1 MKRFIA
7 LVLSLVMALSLCA
20 PAWGADG
27 GYTVADGDI
36 TIAVDANGVQMVNGT
51 ADAAPVI
58 TGADKNKVITVNT
71 AEGQTANFTIKD
83 LTAKRIVIKDSSA
96 TITLEG
102 ANEIGGS
109 SYGYDPAIHVTS
121 GTLTIKGIG
130 SLKAESNYAAAI
142 GSDQG
147 SSSAPEDMS
156 GTINIEGGT
165 ITAKSGY
172 GAAIGAGQYGE
183 MTGAINITGG
193 TVNATGSYGTAIGG
207 SQYGDVT
214 GAINISDGTVTAKAV
229 FGAAIGTG
237 LSGDLTSAAEINISG
252 GTVSA
257 TADKGAGIG
266 VGGGY
271 ISSGSGTVLAGEINI
286 SGGDVTAA
294 SKDGAGIGAGGGNVD
309 AAAKGSSIS
318 GSINISD
325 GTVEASSTN
334 GAGIGTGGGNVVSG
348 GAVQPSAPPVTEIT
362 GTINVFGGNVTA
374 SSAQANAVGGGSY
387 GAVGSSADVSLSTGN
402 YSGDVSEFVPEGTA
416 AAKVGEEYIIG
427 ETNIQEAATT
437 GSKIEVL
444 KGEVTLPNG
453 DTIKEGDEEYT
464 VPTTYTV
471 SFDANGGAAIAPQTV
486 KENATATKPADP
498 TKEGFVF
505 KGWTLN
511 GVAYDFNT
519 AVTGSI
525 TLVAVWEAKP
535 TDEPKPPVSTP
546 TDTEKEEITS
556 DVISEDAVKAS
567 EITFVEGYEGF
578 NIASA
583 TDIDTIFVFGNML
596 VTDVAETKINAA
608 ADGATVLGDYLDINI
623 KVYVDN
629 THIGYITELPAE
641 VEVVIPANMLPE
653 FPSYNSSYYTREY
666 YVIRLHDGVAMRLN
680 AEMVNDGLSFKSKL
694 FSTYAVAYED
704 VYTGGWGGYY
714 PVVGGTTTTP
724 DKPVTSPDTF
734 DAGIGLYIG
743 MSIAAAAGSAV
754 IMGKKRE
761 D

>member
-7 LVLSLVMALSLCA
+7 LVLSLVMALSLCV

-36 TIAVDANGVQMVNGT
+36 TIAVDANGVQTVNGT

-109 SYGYDPAIHVTS
+109 SYSYDPAIHVTG
-121 GTLTIKGIG
+121 GTLTIKGTG

-165 ITAKSGY
+165 ITAKGGY

-193 TVNATGSYGTAIGG
+193 TVNATGSFGAAFGG
-207 SQYGDVT
+207 GEYGDVT
-214 GAINISDGTVTAKAV
+214 GTIDISAGTVTAKAV

-237 LSGDLTSAAEINISG
+237 MSGDLTSAAEINISG
-252 GTVSA
+252 GAVSA
-257 TADKGAGIG
+257 TAEKGAGIG

-271 ISSGSGTVLAGEINI
+271 VSASETGTVLAGEINI

-309 AAAKGSSIS
+309 KSATGSSIS
-318 GSINISD
+318 GAINITA

-334 GAGIGTGGGNVVSG
+334 GAGIGTGSGTITGGSVPAGTTVSSITGEINVSG
-348 GAVQPSAPPVTEIT
+348 GD
-362 GTINVFGGNVTA
+362 VTA
-374 SSAQANAVGGGSY
+374 SSTNSNAVGSGSY
-387 GAVGSSADVSLSTGN
+387 GEVDSSADVSLSTGN
-402 YSGDVSEFVPEGTA
+402 YSGDVSAFVPEGTA

-471 SFDANGGAAIAPQTV
+471 SFDANGGAAIDPQPV

-498 TKEGFVF
+498 TKEGFIF

-519 AVTGSI
+519 AVTGNI

-546 TDTEKEEITS
+546 TDTEKDEITS

-583 TDIDTIFVFGNML
+583 TDIDTIFVFSEL
-596 VTDVAETKINAA
+596 VVNDTAKAKINAA

-666 YVIRLHDGVAMRLN
+666 YVIRLHDGVAMRLD

-724 DKPVTSPDTF
+724 DKTVTSPDTF

>member
-7 LVLSLVMALSLCA
+7 LVLSLVMALSLCV

-36 TIAVDANGVQMVNGT
+36 TIAVDANGVQTVNGT

-121 GTLTIKGIG
+121 GTLTIKGTG

-147 SSSAPEDMS
+147 SGAPEDMS
-156 GTINIEGGT
+156 GIINIEGGT
-165 ITAKSGY
+165 ITAKGGY

-207 SQYGDVT
+207 SQYGNVT
-214 GAINISDGTVTAKAV
+214 GTIDISGGTVNATGS
-229 FGAAIGTG
+229 FGAGIGSG
-237 LSGDLTSAAEINISG
+237 ISGDLTSDAKINISG

-257 TADKGAGIG
+257 TAVKGAGIG

-286 SGGDVTAA
+286 SGGDVTAT
-294 SKDGAGIGAGGGNVD
+294 STDGAGIGAGGGNVD
-309 AAAKGSSIS
+309 AAANGSSIS

-348 GAVQPSAPPVTEIT
+348 GSIVSNPSPVTSIT
-362 GTINVFGGNVTA
+362 GDINVSGGDVTA
-374 SSAQANAVGGGSY
+374 SSTNSNAVGGGSY
-387 GAVGSSADVSLSTGN
+387 GEVAENAEVSLSTGN

-471 SFDANGGAAIAPQTV
+471 SFDANGGATIDPQTV

-519 AVTGSI
+519 AVTGNI

-546 TDTEKEEITS
+546 TDTEKDEITS

-567 EITFVEGYEGF
+567 EITFKEGYENF

-583 TDIDTIFVFGNML
+583 TDIDTIFVFSEL
-596 VTDVAETKINAA
+596 VVNDTAKAKINAA

-623 KVYVDN
+623 EVYVDN

-680 AEMVNDGLSFKSKL
+680 AEMVNDGLSFKSEL

-724 DKPVTSPDTF
+724 DKTVTSPDTF
-734 DAGIGLYIG
+734 DAGVVLYVG
-743 MSIAAAAGSAV
+743 MSVAAAVGAV
-754 IMGKKRE
+754 TLSKKRE